1 MAVTV
6 ASAIC
11 YPFAN
16 IRRLFNYYWGIV
28 PILGWMAILGY
39 YIQIVQA
46 VVLKKK
52 AGELPKFS
60 GFWRNVQRGA
70 PLFLIIALLCLAMVA
85 LRVIGEQLAFGFVFA
100 CLSFYLG
107 FITPV
112 LLLQYALAE
121 NFLAGFDINSASRT
135 VFSNFW
141 AYIATLLK
149 ILVVSLCYLL
159 ASFFVVTI
167 VLTLP
172 ASKFSQYYLFA
183 QFYASALKKK

>member
-1 MAVTV
+1 MNSSV
-6 ASAIC
+6 ASALS

-16 IRRLFNYYWGIV
+16 IRRLFNYYWGFI
-28 PILGWMAILGY
+28 PILGWMAVLGY

-46 VVLKKK
+46 IVLKKK
-52 AGELPKFS
+52 NMELPGFS
-60 GFWRNVQRGA
+60 GFWINVKRGA
-70 PLFLIIALLCLAMVA
+70 PLFLIIAMLGLAMIALRFVGGQVA
-85 LRVIGEQLAFGFVFA
+85 LGFIFGFA
-100 CLSFYLG
+100 SFYLG
-107 FITPV
+107 FITPM
-112 LLLQYALAE
+112 LLLQYAVSE
-121 NFLAGFDINSASRT
+121 NFSAGFDISNASRII
-135 VFSNFW
+135 FSNFW

-183 QFYASALKKK
+183 QFYTAALKKK